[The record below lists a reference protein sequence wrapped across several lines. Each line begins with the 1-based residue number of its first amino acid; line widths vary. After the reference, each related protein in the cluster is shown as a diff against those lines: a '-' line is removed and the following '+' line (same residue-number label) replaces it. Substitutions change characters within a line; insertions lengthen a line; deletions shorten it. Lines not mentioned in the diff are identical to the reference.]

1 MKKPSA
7 NGFTLMELMITVVI
21 IGILASIAYPSYTR
35 YVAET
40 RRSDA
45 TINLLR
51 IAALQEKFFTEC
63 GRYADTLGAA
73 GSLRTCTGPSSF
85 DAGLAAG
92 SATTDGYYTLSVV
105 VAPGPGPLFAAGGG
119 GFTLTAQPAGT
130 QIAADNTKCNTITI
144 NQAGVK
150 TALGTDGLSG
160 PNGGKCWKK

>member
-1 MKKPSA
+1 MRKYGA
-7 NGFTLMELMITVVI
+7 HGFTLMEVMITVAI
-21 IGILASIAYPSYTR
+21 IGILAGIAYPSYTR

-45 TINLLR
+45 TINLAR
-51 IAALQEKFFTEC
+51 IAAQQEKFFTEC
-63 GRYADTLGAA
+63 GRYADTLGVA

-92 SATTDGYYTLSVV
+92 SVTRDGYYTLSVV
-105 VAPGPGPLFAAGGG
+105 VAAGPLPLLAPGGG

-130 QIAADNTKCNTITI
+130 QITADNTKCNTLTLDR
-144 NQAGVK
+144 AGVK

-160 PNGGKCWKK
+160 PNGGRCWKK

>member
-1 MKKPSA
+1 MRKPSA
-7 NGFTLMELMITVVI
+7 NGFTLLELMITVVI
-21 IGILASIAYPSYTR
+21 LGILASLAYPSYTR

-85 DAGLAAG
+85 DAGLAG
-92 SATTDGYYTLSVV
+92 GGVTTDGHYALTVA
-105 VAPGPGPLFAAGGG
+105 VAPGPGPLFAPGGG
-119 GFTLTAQPAGT
+119 GFTLTARPIGT
-130 QIAADNTKCNTITI
+130 QFAADNTRCTAITVTNTGARDAI
-144 NQAGVK
+144 
-150 TALGTDGLSG
+150 GTDSPAGT
-160 PNGGKCWKK
+160 NGGKCWKK